1 MTMISSTVDDG
12 HGIRNIV
19 ESSSLISPSS
29 NTNNTDGNIL
39 NIQLQETEQPI
50 ERTDNTDPSNDL
62 NKVGIFEGK

>member
-19 ESSSLISPSS
+19 ESSSLISPTS

-39 NIQLQETEQPI
+39 NLQLQETEQRI
-50 ERTDNTDPSNDL
+50 GRTDNTDPSNDL
-62 NKVGIFEGK
+62 NKVGISEGK